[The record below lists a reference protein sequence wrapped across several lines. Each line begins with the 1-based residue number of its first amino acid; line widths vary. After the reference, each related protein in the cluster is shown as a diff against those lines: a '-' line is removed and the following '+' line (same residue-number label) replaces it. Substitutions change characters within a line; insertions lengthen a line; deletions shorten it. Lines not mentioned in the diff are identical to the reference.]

1 MVQPQKS
8 ESSNLNQTSVSEIIS
23 SQKMTARS
31 HRLPAWTGLNDRTL
45 WDILL
50 FLGTAAIP
58 VVLGIFSFQQ
68 SQADALREINA
79 QSRSEQ
85 TQRNQVMTSYINAMT
100 DFLKEQSPEKDKNK
114 VRTAQMIVR
123 ARTLNV
129 LRQLD
134 SDRQDNSEIQKSSLL
149 GFLSNQGDNREN
161 YEDGGVLKG
170 QVLRF
175 LYETNLVRRCPNTSE
190 ATSET
195 ETFASCTS
203 LLSGAHL
210 DDLALESPIPL
221 PEIDLTG
228 AMLPGA
234 KLQSIDLKEAQLEKA
249 NFTGADLSGAFL
261 TSARMQNI
269 LLQDAV
275 AKGTDLQGADLTG
288 AFARR
293 ANLDGAN
300 LSKATL
306 TKAYLVE
313 ADLSNANL
321 QDADL
326 RSAVLRGAIFNNTSL
341 NGAIYND
348 ATKLPDGFDATARG
362 MRKE

>member
-1 MVQPQKS
+1 MVQLQKQGS
-8 ESSNLNQTSVSEIIS
+8 DFDRSD
-23 SQKMTARS
+23 QKTMARLR
-31 HRLPAWTGLNDRTL
+31 RLPAWTGLNDRTL

-58 VVLGIFSFQQ
+58 LVLGIFSFQQ

-85 TQRNQVMTSYINAMT
+85 SQRNQVMTSYIDAMT
-100 DFLKEQSPEKDKNK
+100 NFLKEKSQGEVKDK
-114 VRTAQMIVR
+114 VTAQMIVR

-134 SDRQDNSEIQKSSLL
+134 DDRADNSEIQKSSLL
-149 GFLSNQGDNREN
+149 GFLSNQRDNRKN
-161 YEDGGVLKG
+161 YKDGGVLKG

-175 LYETNLVRRCPNTSE
+175 LYETSLVRICHSTSEVTSEVTSE
-190 ATSET
+190 A
-195 ETFASCTS
+195 ASSTCSTS
-203 LLSGAHL
+203 LLSGARL
-210 DDLALESPIPL
+210 DELALENPIPL
-221 PEIDLTG
+221 PGIDLTG

-261 TSARMQNI
+261 TNARMQNI
-269 LLQDAV
+269 LLEDAV
-275 AKGTDLQGADLTG
+275 AKGTDLQGADLTD
-288 AFARR
+288 AFAQR

-306 TKAYLVE
+306 TNAYLVE
-313 ADLSNANL
+313 ANLSNANL

-326 RSAVLRGAIFNNTSL
+326 RSANLKGAIFNKTNL
-341 NGAIYND
+341 NGARYND
-348 ATKLPDGFDATARG
+348 ATKLPDGFDAAARA

>member
-1 MVQPQKS
+1 MVQLQKPEGS
-8 ESSNLNQTSVSEIIS
+8 DFDRSD
-23 SQKMTARS
+23 QKTTVRS
-31 HRLPAWTGLNDRTL
+31 RRLPAWTGLNDRTL

-50 FLGTAAIP
+50 FLGTAAVP

-79 QSRSEQ
+79 QSRIEQ
-85 TQRNQVMTSYINAMT
+85 TQRNQVMTSYIDAMT
-100 DFLKEQSPEKDKNK
+100 NFLKEQSQEKVKDKA
-114 VRTAQMIVR
+114 TAQMIVR

-134 SDRQDNSEIQKSSLL
+134 SDREDNGEIQKSSLM
-149 GFLSNQGDNREN
+149 GFFSNQGDNRKN

-175 LYETNLVRRCPNTSE
+175 LYETNLVRRCHNTSE
-190 ATSET
+190 ATSEA
-195 ETFASCTS
+195 ETFAGCTS
-203 LLSGAHL
+203 LLSGARL

-221 PEIDLTG
+221 PGIDLTG

-234 KLQSIDLKEAQLEKA
+234 KLQSIDLTEAQLEKA

-261 TSARMQNI
+261 KGARMQNI
-269 LLQDAV
+269 LLEDAV
-275 AKGTDLQGADLTG
+275 VKGTDLQGADLTD

-306 TKAYLVE
+306 TNAYLVE
-313 ADLSNANL
+313 ANLSNANL

-326 RSAVLRGAIFNNTSL
+326 RSADLSGAIFNNTSL
-341 NGAIYND
+341 NGARYNKV
-348 ATKLPDGFDATARG
+348 TKFPAGFDAAARG